1 MKDNQSSPL
10 DRCGEAFSINTSQKN
25 PSSQKSTIKANKGH
39 ESAFDLKM
47 KGRPSGHHRQQS
59 KSMLESK
66 QKSSVNLSHKMQS
79 TSVIREEGSRMSASS
94 KSKHSFL
101 KRVDNQEEE
110 ESFSQIL
117 ANEVSLAQS
126 RKEKENLISMEGSCF
141 IEMVSTL
148 REIRDISKESLIT
161 KKKLVK
167 LLEDRNQV
175 SFLYDKEDR
184 SDVKPHNKSHKNGRK
199 SIRRNNEKSTIKKLG
214 KSIILEER
222 LVKVEERLRAL
233 SRKVDEDLQSKKAS
247 TIGLGRTTKKST
259 SALR

>member
-1 MKDNQSSPL
+1 
-10 DRCGEAFSINTSQKN
+10 
-25 PSSQKSTIKANKGH
+25 
-39 ESAFDLKM
+39 
-47 KGRPSGHHRQQS
+47 
-59 KSMLESK
+59 MLESK
-66 QKSSVNLSHKMQS
+66 QKSSVNLSQKMQS

-259 SALR
+259 SALRW